1 MGKAASTSARACP
14 TPLLAPCF
22 HLSKAV
28 KCRAKLR
35 LHPRRPQDHLH
46 RHHSVSAHL
55 RCWNALLRFV
65 DVIPGRSFFHVCKLV
80 TRGNAADDKPYLRFA
95 TVIPVPNLV
104 DCIVKQGTIV

>member
-1 MGKAASTSARACP
+1 VGKAASTSARACP

-46 RHHSVSAHL
+46 RRHSVSAHL
-55 RCWNALLRFV
+55 RWSNALLRCV
-65 DVIPGRSFFHVCKLV
+65 DLIPGRSFFMCKLV
-80 TRGNAADDKPYLRFA
+80 ACGNAADDKPYLRFA
-95 TVIPVPNLV
+95 NVIPVPNLV